1 MRDHPLFKTL
11 SDEEYQK
18 VLEFFEEKSYPA
30 ESFITKEGEYSN
42 KAFILLEGEVEI
54 YKTSI
59 YKDDY
64 VLKNVKGGGNEFFGE
79 INLIDTGLVTSTIKA
94 VSDIKTLEIEH
105 NSFITLLDT
114 YPEITAKLLWFISY
128 DLSKHLRKADNEIYT
143 LFNALVEV
151 VEND

>member
-1 MRDHPLFKTL
+1 MREHPVFKTL
-11 SDEEYQK
+11 NDEEYQK
-18 VLEFFEEKSYPA
+18 VLEFFEEKSYDNGA
-30 ESFITKEGEYSN
+30 LISKEGEYSS

-64 VLKNVKGGGNEFFGE
+64 VVSRVKGGGEEFFAE
-79 INLIDTGLVTSTIKA
+79 INLIDRGLVTSTIKA
-94 VSDIKTLEIEH
+94 VTDIKTLEIDH
-105 NSFITLLDT
+105 KSFITLIDT
-114 YPEITAKLLWFISY
+114 YPKTAVKMLWMISLN
-128 DLSKHLRKADNEIYT
+128 LSKHLRKADNEILT